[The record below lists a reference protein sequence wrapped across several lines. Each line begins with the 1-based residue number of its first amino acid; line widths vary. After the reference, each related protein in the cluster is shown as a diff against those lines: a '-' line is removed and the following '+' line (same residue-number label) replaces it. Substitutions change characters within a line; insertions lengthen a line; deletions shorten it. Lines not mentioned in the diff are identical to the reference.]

1 MNWTLPNVKTYL
13 VVALAVVVAVLESVI
28 GIDIPGIDVSQD
40 WLGII
45 LAAAGLGGLRAAIGK
60 AQ

>member
-40 WLGII
+40 WLGSI